1 MILTV
6 TLNAA
11 VDVTYRVGLLEQGE
25 THRVED
31 VRTQA
36 GGKGV
41 NVARVLHALGHDVMV
56 TGLAGGPTGAELRA
70 DLGAAG
76 LPETLVEIAD
86 HTRRTVTVVDD
97 RDATGFHEPGPSVTA
112 AEWADFLATYEEL
125 ARNATVV
132 VLSGSL
138 PPGLPDETYAELIHR
153 APTAKSI
160 VDTAGGA
167 LAAALAARP
176 DVVKPNRY
184 EALSATGIYRTGA
197 AAARLRERG
206 ARAVIASLDQ
216 DGLLALTP
224 DGDWTARLPIPLD
237 GNPTGAGDACVAA
250 LAAGLT
256 DGTPWRELLVE
267 AVALAASAVV
277 CPVAGE
283 VDLPTYRRLKTEV
296 VVEEAHAHADL

>member
-11 VDVTYRVGLLEQGE
+11 IDVTYGVMLLEAGE
-25 THRVED
+25 THRVEE

-41 NVARVLHALGHDVMV
+41 NVARVLHALGHEVMV
-56 TGLAGGPTGAELRA
+56 TGFAGGPTGEELRA
-70 DLGAAG
+70 DLARAG
-76 LPETLVEIAD
+76 LPEALVPVAG

-97 RDATGFHEPGPSVTA
+97 ATATGFHEPGPRIAPV
-112 AEWADFLATYEEL
+112 EWANFLATYQKL
-125 ARNATVV
+125 AAEADVV

-138 PPGLPDETYAELIHR
+138 PPGVPEDGYAELIHL
-153 APTAKSI
+153 APAAKSI
-160 VDTAGGA
+160 VDTSGGP
-167 LAAALAARP
+167 LAAALTAHP
-176 DVVKPNRY
+176 DVIKPNRY

-216 DGLLALTP
+216 DGMLALTP
-224 DGDWTARLPIPLD
+224 DGDWTARLEIPLE

-250 LAAGLT
+250 LAAGLA

-267 AVALAASAVV
+267 AVALAAAAVLR
-277 CPVAGE
+277 PVAGE
-283 VDLPTYRRLKTEV
+283 VDLPAYRRLRSEV
-296 VVEEAHAHADL
+296 LMEEPHARADL

>member
-11 VDVTYRVGLLEQGE
+11 LDVTYRVGLLEQGE
-25 THRVED
+25 AHRVEE

-41 NVARVLHALGHDVMV
+41 NVARVLHALGHDVMI
-56 TGLAGGPTGAELRA
+56 TGLVGGPTGAELRA
-70 DLGAAG
+70 DLD
-76 LPETLVEIAD
+76 LPETLVEIAG

-97 RDATGFHEPGPSVTA
+97 RDATGFNEPGPPVTPS
-112 AEWADFLATYEEL
+112 EWANFLATYEEL
-125 ARNATVV
+125 ASRATVV

-138 PPGLPDETYAELIHR
+138 PSGLPDETYADLIKR
-153 APTAKSI
+153 APNAKSI

-167 LAAALAARP
+167 LAAALTAHP

-250 LAAGLT
+250 LAAGLAA
-256 DGTPWRELLVE
+256 GTPWRELLIE
-267 AVALAASAVV
+267 AVALAGSAVV

-283 VDLPTYRRLKTEV
+283 VDLPTYRRSRAEV
-296 VVEEAHAHADL
+296 VLEEAHAHADF